1 MSATVSVL
9 ANASAGSPAE
19 ARIAAYDWQ
28 ALTAE
33 LDGLGCAVFPKLLT
47 PKECRAVAGL
57 YPNETLF
64 RSHIIM
70 ARHGFGKGEYRY
82 CKYPLPDLLAEART
96 ALYPGLAAVANE
108 WNQAYGLGGT
118 LSLRPRFAPEA
129 VP

>member
-64 RSHIIM
+64 RSHIMM

-82 CKYPLPDLLAEART
+82 CKYPLPDLLAEALAQRFT
-96 ALYPGLAAVANE
+96 RALRQSPTS
-108 WNQAYGLGGT
+108 GT
-118 LSLRPRFAPEA
+118 SVWAWRNAFPPTTLRS
-129 VP
+129 